1 MFIKQQMIKPMK
13 ITNFL
18 ITLFCITLVGCL
30 GDEAPETPIT
40 SNPSPDPVNCSNEAP
55 NVSNLVN
62 YQIIYDECI
71 QWDGDTGSVD
81 VKYQSDKSE
90 LTGIGFRIHYDNL
103 SMKFV
108 SASNVFSKDLIY
120 SPETSINDTEDFD
133 QDSSSNA
140 YLNTAWASVN
150 GDWPGT
156 ENTTLLT
163 LNFEKLVD
171 GNNNYHLNYSAISNT
186 TGYQFNPNASEE
198 ADGDAGAD
206 ADTDATEGDE
216 ADGNTDADSN
226 LDAGSAESPVNIPE
240 LTANTQHVY
249 VSSSTK
255 SEDGTQET
263 LVITYNADDPTTT
276 GLGLKIHF
284 DSLALS
290 ASDISTLVTNDLLVN
305 PVVESDNSDSDGDA
319 NTDQYIAFGW
329 AATFGE
335 WPGSVPAD
343 LASITFDIAQGATGS
358 SVINFMS
365 SSNAAGFAFAG
376 QNHTLILR

>member
-1 MFIKQQMIKPMK
+1 MK

-18 ITLFCITLVGCL
+18 ITLLCITLVGCL
-30 GDEAPETPIT
+30 GDEAPEAPIT
-40 SNPSPDPVNCSNEAP
+40 SNPSPDQVNCSNEAP

-198 ADGDAGAD
+198 AVEDAGAD
-206 ADTDATEGDE
+206 ADTDATEGDQ

-226 LDAGSAESPVNIPE
+226 LDVSPVDSPVNIPE

-255 SEDGTQET
+255 SEDGAQET
-263 LVITYNADDPTTT
+263 VVITYNADDATTT
-276 GLGLKIHF
+276 GLGLGVHF
-284 DSLALS
+284 DSS
-290 ASDISTLVTNDLLVN
+290 AISVHEITNINANDLIASGTINEDNEN
-305 PVVESDNSDSDGDA
+305 PDDNVS
-319 NTDQYIAFGW
+319 TDKIIKFAW
-329 AATFGE
+329 ASISGS
-335 WPGSVPAD
+335 WPGSAPVDIAT
-343 LASITFDIAQGATGS
+343 ITFDISEGNIAS
-358 SVINFMS
+358 SAINFSTS
-365 SSNAAGFAFAG
+365 SKAAGFDFAG
-376 QNHTLILR
+376 QNHTLVLR